1 MKKLLLISALLCS
14 FNGWTQTNEKIHQ
27 ICMDAVDY
35 EGCTKVH
42 KDIRK
47 GNCSIVRETYRKFSS
62 ELDTTKIAIENVK
75 KREIHRDEMKAS
87 LTSQFLHS
95 IEILT
100 RDMNKLKT
108 IWSFCYLEDLDL
120 YN

>member
-1 MKKLLLISALLCS
+1 MITKKLILISALCFS
-14 FNGWTQTNEKIHQ
+14 FNGWTQTNEQIHQ
-27 ICMDAVDY
+27 ICTDAVDY
-35 EGCTKVH
+35 EGCTKVQ
-42 KDIRK
+42 KETRR
-47 GNCSIVRETYRKFSS
+47 GNCSIVREQYRKFSS

-75 KREIHRDEMKAS
+75 KREIHSDEMKAS

-100 RDMNKLKT
+100 HDMNKLKT

-120 YN
+120 